1 MEEWSLPLNYMF
13 LGYVCECTMI
23 TEKNMKEGQNT
34 YKMYYRYFSGC
45 SSCGE
50 LQPGSAFHY
59 AGLNADCPE
68 SNHSHPVQ
76 NFIKDVKC
84 VPSWPPSWLG
94 GRFFSPFVGI
104 SHEKPELWR
113 EHQSSGSGEICGIC
127 LASRLQQDC
136 SPCSIPERGTRRKC
150 MRYSICAV
158 LVHF

>member
-1 MEEWSLPLNYMF
+1 MHYDYRKKYERRSKYIYF
-13 LGYVCECTMI
+13 VSHYSA
-23 TEKNMKEGQNT
+23 
-34 YKMYYRYFSGC
+34 YRYFSGC

-136 SPCSIPERGTRRKC
+136 SPCRRPERGTQEGN
-150 MRYSICAV
+150 A
-158 LVHF
+158 